1 MLMEVIQYRI
11 AEGIELIDDDA
22 LRVAVDFSGGI
33 IRQLIRI
40 VYNAAIKVRR
50 LQGLKITKEDVED
63 GIEAVRNTIARTIIS
78 SNKIKMLNTILT
90 KNIPVSETS
99 GEFIEVLHANN
110 VVAYTNGTVWYEVNP
125 IIKETVEI
133 YAERH
138 GE

>member
-1 MLMEVIQYRI
+1 M
-11 AEGIELIDDDA
+11 
-22 LRVAVDFSGGI
+22 DFSGGI

-50 LQGLKITKEDVED
+50 LQGPKITKADVED

-110 VVAYTNGTVWYEVNP
+110 VLAYTNGTVWYEVNP
-125 IIKETVEI
+125 VIKETVEL